1 MLLTTIV
8 FSGPQQLIQRR
19 GELADEAFMHQTETR
34 ADSGVCLVGSRSF
47 LHCVGRFQCR
57 GMRLV
62 RSKISSFWLTAVLL
76 AKIPLATISSSAA
89 LEYNR
94 DIRPI
99 LSENCFICHGPDVA
113 GRKANLRLDKF
124 EDATALR
131 RNNKHVIAPGQPDK
145 SELLRRVLTQDVDD
159 VMPPPKTHKKLNAAQ
174 KELLRQ
180 WIAEGAKYQPHWAY
194 MKVVRP
200 AVPKIKDSK
209 WTRNPIDNFILHSL
223 EVKNI
228 RSSPEANKRKLLRRL
243 SLDLTGLPPTPEV
256 IQGFLRDNSPKAY
269 ERQVDRLLASPHF
282 GERMALSW
290 LDVVRY
296 ADTVGYHGDD
306 NQNVFPYR
314 DYVIDAFNRNK
325 SFAQFTIEQIAGD
338 LLPGATTEQ
347 RVASCFNRLNMMTR
361 EGGTQQKEYLAKYH
375 ADRART
381 VASAWLGS
389 TMGCAECHDHK
400 FDPFS
405 AKDFYA
411 MEAFFADIK
420 QWGVYQDYPSYTPNP
435 ELKGFTDDHP
445 FPPEIEVENP
455 YLQRRRENFVGQ
467 IEALAASGAA
477 NIKANASEQA
487 AFQEWRQAVSDFL
500 KQNPSG
506 WFAPKP
512 EVTFT
517 MKETNASIV
526 KNFTVSENGTISL
539 NGKAKD
545 NIQIMLPVSGWVAA
559 VRLEVF
565 TQENTGEKQGEQKQ
579 KSASIAL
586 TAALRTGEGTENKI
600 SFQHADA
607 DHKESRYS
615 LGSPIIG
622 VKDLWKLST
631 EHERQTAVWLL
642 DKPFRAKSGDSLV
655 LNLRG
660 PVEVFL
666 RPSISP
672 LAALDPLKAGFVSV
686 SLDTSLAKARLNN
699 ELNITYLLSTGWDTN
714 AFAQIKALERQ
725 VRECRNGRGFV
736 MVTETREP
744 MTIRI
749 LPRGNWQDETGE
761 IVQPDTPHFLP
772 KLANS
777 ENRLLN
783 RVDLARWLVSRDNPL
798 TARAFVNRTWKQ
810 LFGTGISAVVDDLG
824 AQGEWPVHPE
834 LLDWLASEFMDS
846 GWDIKHL
853 MKLMVMS
860 ATYRQD
866 SKVRQD
872 LKDIDPNNRLI
883 AFQSPRRLEAEFVR
897 DNALAISGLLIRDI
911 GGPSVHPYQPAGY
924 YANLQFPNRDYYP
937 DKDERQYRRGI
948 YTHWQ
953 RSYLHPMMANFDAPA
968 REECTANRTVS
979 NTPQQGLTLL
989 NDPTFVEAARMLAE
1003 KLLRGPEKTD
1013 GRRIDLAYEMALAR
1027 TAKSREKSSLLR
1039 FLAEQRA
1046 YYGMNIGE
1054 VEKFLYVGNAPGAKN
1069 IDKVEL
1075 AAWANLCRVVL
1086 NLHETITRY

>member
-1 MLLTTIV
+1 M
-8 FSGPQQLIQRR
+8 IQRR
-19 GELADEAFMHQTETR
+19 GESAHEAFVHQTETR
-34 ADSGVCLVGSRSF
+34 ADFGVCPVGSRSF
-47 LHCVGRFQCR
+47 LHCFGRLEGG

-62 RSKISSFWLTAVLL
+62 GSNISSFWLTAVLM
-76 AKIPLATISSSAA
+76 AQIPLTTISSQAA

-94 DIRPI
+94 DIRAI
-99 LSENCFICHGPDVA
+99 LSENCFSCHGPDVA
-113 GRKANLRLDKF
+113 GRKADLRLDRF
-124 EDATALR
+124 EDAIALR
-131 RNNKHVIAPGQPDK
+131 QQNKQVIVPGQPDQ
-145 SELLRRVLTQDVDD
+145 SELLRRVLTQDADD
-159 VMPPPKTHKKLNAAQ
+159 VMPPPKTHKKLNDAQ

-180 WIAEGAKYQPHWAY
+180 WVAEGAKYQPHWAY
-194 MKVVRP
+194 MKVIRP
-200 AVPKIKDSK
+200 AVPRAKDSR
-209 WTRNPIDNFILHSL
+209 WTKNPIDNFILHSL
-223 EVKNI
+223 EAKNI
-228 RSSPEANKRKLLRRL
+228 KPSSEARKRTLLRRL
-243 SLDLTGLPPTPEV
+243 SLDLTGLPPTLEALKEF
-256 IQGFLRDNSPKAY
+256 IKDNSPKAY
-269 ERQVDRLLASPHF
+269 ERQVDLLLASPHF

-314 DYVIDAFNRNK
+314 DYVIDAFNHNK

-338 LLPGATTEQ
+338 LLPDATTEQ
-347 RVASCFNRLNMMTR
+347 QVASCFNRLNLMTR

-405 AKDFYA
+405 AKDFYS

-445 FPPEIEVENP
+445 FPPEIEVENR
-455 YLQRRRENFVGQ
+455 YLQHRRENLLGQ
-467 IEALAASGAA
+467 IEALAASRMAT
-477 NIKANASEQA
+477 IKANESQQA
-487 AFQEWRQAVSDFL
+487 AFQEWCQAVSEFL
-500 KQNPSG
+500 KQNPTG
-506 WFAPKP
+506 WFAPRP
-512 EVTFT
+512 GVTFNE
-517 MKETNASIV
+517 KQTNVLIA
-526 KNFTVSENGTISL
+526 KNCIISENGTISL
-539 NGKAKD
+539 GGKVKD
-545 NIQIMLPVSGWVAA
+545 SIQIVLPVSGWVAA

-565 TQENTGEKQGEQKQ
+565 RQANIEEKQGEQKQ

-586 TAALRTGEGTENKI
+586 TAALRTSAGIENKI
-600 SFQHADA
+600 SFQHAEA
-607 DHKESRYS
+607 DHKATRYS
-615 LGSPIIG
+615 LGSPTIG

-631 EHERQTAVWLL
+631 EYEKQTAVWLL
-642 DKPFRAKSGDSLV
+642 DEPFKAKSGDSLV
-655 LNLRG
+655 LNLRV
-660 PVEVFL
+660 PVAVFV
-666 RPSISP
+666 RASISP
-672 LAALDPLKAGFVSV
+672 LAAREPLNAGSV
-686 SLDTSLAKARLNN
+686 SASLGKSLAKARLNK
-699 ELNITYLLSTGWDTN
+699 ELNITYLFSTGWDTN
-714 AFAQIKALERQ
+714 AFVRIKALERQ

-736 MVTETREP
+736 MVTEKREP
-744 MTIRI
+744 MTIRV

-761 IVQPDTPHFLP
+761 IVQPATPHFLP
-772 KLANS
+772 QLANP

-783 RVDLARWLVSRDNPL
+783 RIDLAHWLVSRDNPL
-798 TARAFVNRTWKQ
+798 TARTFVNRAWKQ

-834 LLDWLASEFMDS
+834 LLDWLASEFMDR
-846 GWDIKHL
+846 GWDIKHV

-866 SKVRQD
+866 SNVRQD
-872 LKDIDPNNRLI
+872 LKDLDPNNRLVG
-883 AFQSPRRLEAEFVR
+883 FQSPRRLEAEFVR
-897 DNALAISGLLIRDI
+897 DNALTISGLLAPDI

-924 YANLQFPNRDYYP
+924 YANIQFPNRDYYP

-953 RSYLHPMMANFDAPA
+953 RSFLHPMMANFDAPA

-989 NDPTFVEAARMLAE
+989 NDPTFVEAARVFAE
-1003 KLLRGPEKTD
+1003 KLLQKPKQTD
-1013 GRRIDLAYEMALAR
+1013 GQRIDLAYETALAR
-1027 TAKSREKSSLLR
+1027 PVKDNEKSSLLI

-1046 YYGMNIGE
+1046 HYRTNIKEAEKLLRVGIAPE
-1054 VEKFLYVGNAPGAKN
+1054 VQN